1 LIRKVNGYRKDKLM
15 GLTKA
20 LSGLIAVLVILAT
33 LSGCG
38 SKAGKF
44 TESEVSFQTADSNIV
59 GNLTIPEGKGPF
71 PAVIVLAGSGP
82 FDRNGDV
89 DPRSGEALK
98 LSSTYKDIAYA
109 LAQEGFVTLRYDKRG
124 VGNSTGEGGDFP
136 EPSLRDLKAAV
147 SFLKD
152 NPSVDP
158 KRIALVGH
166 SIGGLWALIEAAG
179 NDSIAAVC
187 VMATPAKPFSEV
199 LIEQIDW
206 LVKSQGGND
215 TDVANYVAQQRAIY
229 DQLRSGELDLSTMSP
244 SERYQ
249 YEFVKAIMDVAGAD
263 YAREIKC
270 PALILQGDKDLFTNI
285 PQESQ
290 LLKEAFIEG
299 GNKDVKLITF
309 ANLDHMFRP
318 TPGQPS
324 PQLYYQ
330 DRGPISPDVVKT
342 IADWMKTTLH

>member
-1 LIRKVNGYRKDKLM
+1 M

-20 LSGLIAVLVILAT
+20 LSSLIAVLVILAM

-38 SKAGKF
+38 SKVAGKF
-44 TESEVSFQTADSNIV
+44 TESEVSFQTADSKIV
-59 GNLTIPEGKGPF
+59 GNLTIPDGKGPF

-89 DPRSGEALK
+89 DPRTVAAEKQVGQSVLA
-98 LSSTYKDIAYA
+98 LSSTYRDIAYA

-147 SFLKD
+147 AFLKD

-166 SIGGLWALIEAAG
+166 SIGGLWALMEAAG
-179 NDSIAAVC
+179 NDSVAAVC
-187 VMATPAKPFSEV
+187 VMATPAKPMSEV
-199 LIEQIDW
+199 LIEQIEW

-215 TDVANYVAQQRAIY
+215 TDVAAVVAQQRAIY
-229 DQLRSGELDLSTMSP
+229 AQLRSGQLDLSTLPP
-244 SERYQ
+244 SQRYQ
-249 YEFVKAIMDVAGAD
+249 YEYVKAIMDISGAD
-263 YAREIKC
+263 YAKEIKC

-299 GNKDVKLITF
+299 GNKDVQLTTF
-309 ANLDHMFRP
+309 PNLDHMFRP
-318 TPGQPS
+318 TPDQPS
-324 PQLYYQ
+324 LQLYYK
-330 DRGPISPDVVKT
+330 DRGPISPDVVKA
-342 IADWMKTTLH
+342 IADWMKTTLR

>member
-1 LIRKVNGYRKDKLM
+1 M

-20 LSGLIAVLVILAT
+20 LSGLIAVLVILAAF
-33 LSGCG
+33 SGCG

-44 TESEVSFQTADSNIV
+44 AESEVSFQTEDSYIV
-59 GNLTIPEGKGPF
+59 GNLTIPDGSGPF

-89 DPRSGEALK
+89 DPRSTEDLK
-98 LSSTYKDIAYA
+98 LSSTYKDMAYA
-109 LAQEGFVTLRYDKRG
+109 LVQEGFVTLRYDKRG
-124 VGNSTGEGGDFP
+124 VGDSTGEGGDLP

-147 SFLKD
+147 AFLKD

-158 KRIALVGH
+158 ERIALVGH
-166 SIGGLWALIEAAG
+166 SIGGLWALMEAAG

-187 VMATPAKPFSEV
+187 VMATPAKPMSEV

-215 TDVANYVAQQRAIY
+215 TDVAMVVAQQRAIY
-229 DQLRSGELDLSTMSP
+229 DQLRSGELDLSPMSP
-244 SERYQ
+244 SQRYE
-249 YEFVKAIMDVAGAD
+249 YEYVKAIMDISGAY
-263 YAREIKC
+263 YAKKIKC
-270 PALILQGDKDLFTNI
+270 PALILQGEKDLFTNI

-290 LLKEAFIEG
+290 LLADAFLQG
-299 GNKDVKLITF
+299 GNNNVQLITF

-330 DRGPISPDVVKT
+330 DRGPISPNVVKA
-342 IADWMKTTLH
+342 IADWMKTTLR

>member
-1 LIRKVNGYRKDKLM
+1 M
-15 GLTKA
+15 
-20 LSGLIAVLVILAT
+20 
-33 LSGCG
+33 
-38 SKAGKF
+38 
-44 TESEVSFQTADSNIV
+44 
-59 GNLTIPEGKGPF
+59 
-71 PAVIVLAGSGP
+71 
-82 FDRNGDV
+82 
-89 DPRSGEALK
+89 
-98 LSSTYKDIAYA
+98 
-109 LAQEGFVTLRYDKRG
+109 
-124 VGNSTGEGGDFP
+124 
-136 EPSLRDLKAAV
+136 
-147 SFLKD
+147 
-152 NPSVDP
+152 
-158 KRIALVGH
+158 
-166 SIGGLWALIEAAG
+166 EAAG

-187 VMATPAKPFSEV
+187 VMATPAKPMSEV

>member
-1 LIRKVNGYRKDKLM
+1 MRLA
-15 GLTKA
+15 KA
-20 LSGLIAVLVILAT
+20 FSGLIAVLVILAT

-38 SKAGKF
+38 AAKVTKF
-44 TESEVSFQTADSNIV
+44 TESVVSFQTVDSNIV

-147 SFLKD
+147 AFLKD

-166 SIGGLWALIEAAG
+166 SIGGLWALMEAAG

-187 VMATPAKPFSEV
+187 VMATPAKPMSEV
-199 LIEQIDW
+199 LIEQIEW

-215 TDVANYVAQQRAIY
+215 TDVAAVVAQQNAIY
-229 DQLRSGELDLSTMSP
+229 DQLRSGELDLSTIPP
-244 SERYQ
+244 SQRYE
-249 YEFVKAIMDVAGAD
+249 YEFVKAVMDIAGAD
-263 YAREIKC
+263 YAKEIKC

-290 LLKEAFIEG
+290 LLKQAFIDG

-309 ANLDHMFRP
+309 PNLDHMFRP

-324 PQLYYQ
+324 PTLYYQ
-330 DRGPISPDVVKT
+330 DRGPISPDVVKA